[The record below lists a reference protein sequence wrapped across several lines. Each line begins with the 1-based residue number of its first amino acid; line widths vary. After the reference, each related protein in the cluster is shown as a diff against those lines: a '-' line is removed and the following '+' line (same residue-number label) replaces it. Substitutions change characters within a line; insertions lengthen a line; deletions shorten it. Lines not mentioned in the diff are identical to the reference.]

1 MICRKGHFHSIF
13 LFYNFVWLILMLIS
27 SGYVDTVSVSV
38 MEGDSVTLY
47 TDVETIQQVEIRWY
61 FNDIHIA
68 AISGDLNKT
77 CTDVQCCYGTERFRD
92 RLKLDHQTG
101 SLTITNIT
109 TTDSGLLKLQINSS
123 SDSLLQ
129 LFSVSVYDVP
139 EREKIKSV
147 KEGDSVTL
155 DPGVVKKTNY
165 LMKWLFND
173 VRIAEINGDLSFICA
188 DVQCLYADVRFRD
201 RLKLNHI
208 TASLTI
214 TNTRTTDS
222 GLYYLLI
229 TSIRFNIIK
238 SFIVNVTGVYGVHTD
253 SVSVIEG
260 DSVILHTDVETNQ
273 QKEIRWYFYEIRIAQ
288 ITGDLSFICTDC
300 KYSDERFRDR
310 LKLDNKT
317 GSLTIT
323 NITIT
328 DYGVYH
334 LEIIRDSGIRHDSF
348 SVAVH
353 GVSAAERD
361 EMKMKSVKEGESV
374 TLEFDV
380 INNLNY
386 PMTWYFNDICMT
398 KITRNQSK
406 ICEDSDEGFRDRLKV
421 DHQTGSLT
429 ITDVRTT
436 DSGDYKIQINSS
448 SRISIIKSF
457 IVNVTGVSSADKD
470 GGSVSVKEGDS
481 VTLQT
486 SFKTDKPEKMIW
498 YFDGFQI
505 AEMTGDLSYICTD
518 VQCNKGN
525 ERFRDRLKLD
535 HQSGSLTITNITNT
549 DSGLYKLK
557 IFSKS
562 GRISRKIY
570 SVAVYGF
577 SGVGSDGVSAFVM
590 EEDSVTLY
598 TDVETNQ
605 QKGVRWFNNDSL
617 IAVIAGDLSNFCT
630 DVQCDK
636 GTERFRDRL
645 QLDHQTGSLT
655 ITNIRT
661 TDYGRYELEI
671 ISSSLNADHQRKV
684 SKKTFSVAPPGV
696 SAAQRDEVKRKS
708 VKEGE
713 SVTLDTRVIKNPNL
727 IKWYFNHTLI
737 AEIIG
742 DQSKIC
748 TDDQCEE
755 RFRDRM
761 KLDNQTGSLTITNSR
776 TTDSGLYK
784 LHINSTYIHI
794 TRSFSVTVTADLT
807 GVYTAVSV
815 VLLLVVA
822 SAAIFYTCK
831 WHSRRNYITRN
842 NTDQVNVEDLSID
855 QNDSLLMTPTSQT
868 SPTETNAANETPT

>member
-1 MICRKGHFHSIF
+1 MKQVFIF
-13 LFYNFVWLILMLIS
+13 LVLLFCVLVHDF
-27 SGYVDTVSVSV
+27 SGVGPDRVSV

-47 TDVETIQQVEIRWY
+47 TDVETIQQEEIRWY
-61 FNDIHIA
+61 FDDVRIA
-68 AISGDLNKT
+68 EISGDPDKT
-77 CTDVQCCYGTERFRD
+77 CTDVQCEAGNERFRD

-109 TTDSGLLKLQINSS
+109 NTDSGLYKLQINSS

-129 LFSVSVYDVP
+129 LFNVSVYYAP
-139 EREKIKSV
+139 ERQKMKSV

-155 DPGVVKKTNY
+155 DLGVVKNPDY

-173 VRIAEINGDLSFICA
+173 VRIAEISGDFSFICT

-201 RLKLNHI
+201 RLKLNHMSG
-208 TASLTI
+208 SLTI

-229 TSIRFNIIK
+229 ISSRFSIKK

-260 DSVILHTDVETNQ
+260 DLIILHTDVETNQ

-288 ITGDLSFICTDC
+288 ITGDLGFICTDC
-300 KYSDERFRDR
+300 KYSNEIFRDR
-310 LKLDNKT
+310 LKLDNQT
-317 GSLTIT
+317 GSLTIMNT
-323 NITIT
+323 RTT

-334 LEIIRDSGIRHDSF
+334 LEIITDSGIRHDTF

-353 GVSAAERD
+353 GLSASEQD
-361 EMKMKSVKEGESV
+361 KMKMKSVKEGESV

-380 INNLNY
+380 INNPNS
-386 PMTWYFNDICMT
+386 PMRWYFNDICMT
-398 KITRNQSK
+398 KITRDQSK
-406 ICEDSDEGFRDRLKV
+406 ICEDGDEEFRGRLKV
-421 DHQTGSLT
+421 NHQTGSLT
-429 ITDVRTT
+429 ITDTRTT

-448 SRISIIKSF
+448 SRISIIKTF

-470 GGSVSVKEGDS
+470 GGSESVKEGDS

-486 SFKTDKPEKMIW
+486 HFKTDKQEKIMW

-505 AEMTGDLSYICTD
+505 AEITGDLSYICTD
-518 VQCNKGN
+518 VQCNKGSD
-525 ERFRDRLKLD
+525 RFRDRLKLD
-535 HQSGSLTITNITNT
+535 HQTGSLTITNITNT

-562 GRISRKIY
+562 GRISRKSY

-598 TDVETNQ
+598 TGVEIHQ

-617 IAVIAGDLSNFCT
+617 IAVNVGDLSYICT

-636 GTERFRDRL
+636 GSERFRDRL
-645 QLDHQTGSLT
+645 KLDNQTGSLT
-655 ITNIRT
+655 IMNIT
-661 TDYGRYELEI
+661 TSDYGLYDLEI
-671 ISSSLNADHQRKV
+671 IGSNADNKRTV
-684 SKKTFSVAPPGV
+684 SKTFKVAQPGV

-727 IKWYFNHTLI
+727 IKWYFNDILI

-748 TDDQCEE
+748 RDDQCDE
-755 RFRDRM
+755 RFRERM

-776 TTDSGLYK
+776 TTDSGLYH
-784 LHINSTYIHI
+784 LQINSIYIHI
-794 TRSFSVTVTADLT
+794 TRRFSVTVTADLT
-807 GVYTAVSV
+807 GVYTAVPV
-815 VLLLVVA
+815 ILLLVVA
-822 SAAIFYTCK
+822 SAGIFYTCR
-831 WHSRRNYITRN
+831 WRSRRNYITRKD
-842 NTDQVNVEDLSID
+842 TDQVNFEDLSLH
-855 QNDSLLMTPTSQT
+855 QTDSLLMTPTSQT
-868 SPTETNAANETPT
+868 SPTESNAANETST